1 MYATLPESVWF
12 GAGGGVRELFAS
24 RDYRHLFAAQV
35 VALAGTGLAT
45 VALGLLAYELA
56 GERAGAVLGTA
67 LAIKMVT
74 YVTIAPIAGAFAD
87 RLPRRGFLVALDL
100 VRAAVVLALPFVTE
114 IWQVYLLIFVLQSA
128 SAAFTPTFQAV
139 LPDILPEEKQY
150 TRALS
155 ASSLASSMETL
166 LSPLLAAVLL
176 SVMGFHWL
184 FSGTTAGFLASAVLV
199 LTSCIPRAKPSP
211 RAKVLDRVA
220 AGTRIFLATPRL
232 RAVLALD
239 LAVAGAGA
247 VVMVNTVNYVHDVLG
262 LGDAEVAILLA
273 ANGSGTIVVALAL
286 PKVLDRLAER
296 TVMTAGALALC
307 AGVAGALGLSLVDG
321 GWSAALVVWAVLGA
335 GLALVLTPV
344 GRVLRRSTAEADRPA
359 IFAAQ
364 FSLSHACWLLS
375 YPIAGWGVTAF
386 GFTAGWVALGVLAAG
401 GTVAALVLWP
411 RHDPEVLTHVHF
423 DVPGEHIA
431 DAERTPDGGWR
442 HTHAFTIDALHRRWP
457 SGAVT
462 LAVSHPRW

>member
-1 MYATLPESVWF
+1 MF
-12 GAGGGVRELFAS
+12 GNRE
-24 RDYRHLFAAQV
+24 YRHLFAAQV

-56 GERAGAVLGTA
+56 GARAGAVLGTA
-67 LAIKMVT
+67 LAIKMVA
-74 YVTIAPIAGAFAD
+74 YVTIAPIAGACAD
-87 RLPRRGFLVALDL
+87 RLPRRGFLVGLDL

-139 LPDILPEEKQY
+139 LPDILPDEKQY

-176 SVMGFHWL
+176 GVFSFHWL
-184 FSGTTAGFLASAVLV
+184 FGGTAAGFLVSALLV
-199 LTSCIPRAKPSP
+199 VTSRVPRAKPNE
-211 RAKVLDRVA
+211 RTGVLDRIA
-220 AGTRIFLATPRL
+220 SGTRIFLATPRL

-262 LGDAEVAILLA
+262 LADAEVAILLA
-273 ANGSGTIVVALAL
+273 ANGAGTIVVALAL

-296 TVMTAGALALC
+296 TVMTAGALVLC

-321 GWSAALVVWAVLGA
+321 SWAPSLVVWALLGA
-335 GLALVLTPV
+335 GAALVLTPV
-344 GRVLRRSTAEADRPA
+344 GRVLRRSTAESDRPA
-359 IFAAQ
+359 VFAAQ

-401 GTVAALVLWP
+401 GTVAAFALWP

-423 DVPGEHIA
+423 DVPAEHVA
-431 DAERTPDGGWR
+431 DAERTADGGWR
-442 HTHAFTIDALHRRWP
+442 HAHAFTIDALHRRWP
-457 SGAVT
+457 DTAAVP
-462 LAVSHPRW
+462 AR

>member
-1 MYATLPESVWF
+1 MRASS
-12 GAGGGVRELFAS
+12 LFAS

-35 VALAGTGLAT
+35 VALFGTGLAT

-67 LAIKMVT
+67 LAIKMVA
-74 YVTIAPIAGAFAD
+74 YVTIAPVAGAYAD
-87 RLPRRGFLVALDL
+87 RLPRRGFLVGLDL
-100 VRAAVVLALPFVTE
+100 VRAAVVPALPFVTE
-114 IWQVYLLIFVLQSA
+114 IWQVYVLIFVLQSA

-166 LSPLLAAVLL
+166 LSPVLAAALL
-176 SVMGFHWL
+176 SVVSFHWL
-184 FSGTTAGFLASAVLV
+184 FSGTTAGFLASALLV
-199 LTSCIPRAKPSP
+199 VSSRIPRAKPSP
-211 RAKVLDRVA
+211 RAKVLDRIA
-220 AGTRIFLATPRL
+220 AGAKIFVATPRL

-247 VVMVNTVNYVHDVLG
+247 VVMVNTVNYVHDALG
-262 LGDAEVAILLA
+262 LADAEVTLLLA
-273 ANGSGTIVVALAL
+273 ANGAGTIVVALAL

-296 TVMTAGALALC
+296 TVMTTGAVVLC
-307 AGVAGALGLSLVDG
+307 AGTAGALGLSAVDSG
-321 GWSAALVVWAVLGA
+321 AWRWPVALGVWAVFGA
-335 GLALVLTPV
+335 GVALVLTPV
-344 GRVLRRSTAEADRPA
+344 GRVLRRSTAPADRPA

-386 GFTAGWVALGVLAAG
+386 GFTAGWIALGVLAVG
-401 GTVAALVLWP
+401 GTVAAMVLWP
-411 RHDPEVLTHVHF
+411 RPDPEVLTHVHF
-423 DVPGEHIA
+423 DVPADDDHLT
-431 DAERTPDGGWR
+431 DAEPAPTGGWR
-442 HTHAFTIDALHRRWP
+442 HTHAFTIDARHRTWP
-457 SGAVT
+457 TARALQKT
-462 LAVSHPRW
+462 

>member
-1 MYATLPESVWF
+1 MS
-12 GAGGGVRELFAS
+12 LFAG

-35 VALAGTGLAT
+35 VALFGTGLAT
-45 VALGLLAYELA
+45 VALALLAYDLA

-67 LAIKMVT
+67 LVIKMLA
-74 YVTIAPIAGAFAD
+74 YVVIAPLAGAYAD
-87 RLPRRGFLVALDL
+87 RLPRRGFLAVLDV

-139 LPDILPEEKQY
+139 LPDILPDEKQY

-166 LSPLLAAVLL
+166 LSPVLAAALL
-176 SVMGFHWL
+176 SVMSFHWL
-184 FSGTTAGFLASAVLV
+184 FSGTTAGFLASALLV
-199 LTSCIPRAKPSP
+199 LTTRVPRAKPTA
-211 RAKVLDRVA
+211 RTAVLDRVA
-220 AGTRIFLATPRL
+220 AGARIFLATPRL

-262 LGDAEVAILLA
+262 FADAEVALLLA
-273 ANGSGTIVVALAL
+273 ANGVGTIVVALAL
-286 PKVLDRLAER
+286 PRVLDRLAER
-296 TVMTAGALALC
+296 TVMTTGALALC
-307 AGVAGALGLSLVDG
+307 AGLAGALGLSLVDG
-321 GWSAALVVWAVLGA
+321 GWAAALAVWALLGA
-335 GLALVLTPV
+335 GAGLVLTPV

-386 GFTAGWVALGVLAAG
+386 GFTAGWAALGVLTAG
-401 GTVAALVLWP
+401 GTIAAVVLWP
-411 RHDPEVLTHVHF
+411 RRDPEVLTHVHY
-423 DVPGEHIA
+423 DVPADDDHIA
-431 DAERTPDGGWR
+431 DAVRTADGGWR
-442 HTHAFTIDALHRRWP
+442 HAHAFTIDGRHRRWP
-457 SGAVT
+457 GGVP
-462 LAVSHPRW
+462 VSA